1 MREELYYIE
10 IISLK
15 IKVVLLNFLLLFSS
29 FLFLEPVLLLSTQQ
43 KQEQDFKK
51 PETAETRKRVDSG
64 NYQTPGI

>member
-1 MREELYYIE
+1 MI
-10 IISLK
+10 
-15 IKVVLLNFLLLFSS
+15 FSF
-29 FLFLEPVLLLSTQQ
+29 FLFLEPEKILSTQE